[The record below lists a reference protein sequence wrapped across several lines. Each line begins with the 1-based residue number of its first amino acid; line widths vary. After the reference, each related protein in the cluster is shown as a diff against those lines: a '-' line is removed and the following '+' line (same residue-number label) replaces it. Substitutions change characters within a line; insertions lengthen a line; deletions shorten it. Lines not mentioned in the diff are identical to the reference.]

1 MMMEL
6 ISKFIATWASER
18 KSKNGEFY
26 KKPDFW
32 MNIALLA
39 VEEFGESSSHP
50 IMKLLVEVSPFI
62 RKELKNSVASD

>member
-1 MMMEL
+1 
-6 ISKFIATWASER
+6 
-18 KSKNGEFY
+18 
-26 KKPDFW
+26 